1 MQANREDRQASR
13 EAPARRHRPTLIAAI
28 AVLILAGV
36 AYLSMRGGRE
46 EPAADR
52 AETAAPAPAIPP
64 ATPPAPAPEAAAIR
78 EAPDIPEPP
87 EAERPAPAPAPPTPE
102 ALDRRLRDAL
112 AEAGLDI
119 PRVLENAVSAPY
131 LLDRGISSMDQ
142 VARGLAP
149 RRTLNIARPAGAF
162 ASRREGRRYFLD
174 PAGYRRYDALTEAIG
189 SLPAGTLAGLFQTF
203 RPQLRDTYAS
213 LGYPIEAMDNTLI
226 AALDAI
232 IAAPTR
238 EQPPELVSKGALWA
252 YRDADLESRSDLQKQ
267 LLRFGP
273 DNTRRLQQW
282 AKALRAALLDRPQG
296 G

>member
-13 EAPARRHRPTLIAAI
+13 EAPERRHKPTLIAAI
-28 AVLILAGV
+28 AVLILAGA
-36 AYLSMRGGRE
+36 AYLLMPGGEE
-46 EPAADR
+46 EPAANR
-52 AETAAPAPAIPP
+52 AETAPPAPAIPP
-64 ATPPAPAPEAAAIR
+64 APPAPAPQAAIR
-78 EAPDIPEPP
+78 AAPDIPEPP
-87 EAERPAPAPAPPTPE
+87 EAERPVPAPEPAPTPE
-102 ALDRRLRDAL
+102 ALDRRLREAL

-119 PRVLENAVSAPY
+119 PRALESAVSAPY

-149 RRTLNIARPAGAF
+149 RRTLNIARPTGAF
-162 ASRREGRRYFLD
+162 AIRREGQRYFVD
-174 PAGYRRYDALTEAIG
+174 PAGYRRYDTLTEAIS

-203 RPQLRDTYAS
+203 RPRLRDTYAS

-232 IAAPTR
+232 IDAPTR
-238 EQPPELVSKGALWA
+238 EPPPELVSKGALWA
-252 YRDADLESRSDLQKQ
+252 YRDADLERRSDLQKQ

-296 G
+296 R

>member
-1 MQANREDRQASR
+1 MQANRDDRQASR
-13 EAPARRHRPTLIAAI
+13 EAPERRHRPTLIAAI
-28 AVLILAGV
+28 AVLILAGA
-36 AYLSMRGGRE
+36 AYLSMSGGEE
-46 EPAADR
+46 EPAADS
-52 AETAAPAPAIPP
+52 AETAPPAPAIPP
-64 ATPPAPAPEAAAIR
+64 ATPPAPAPQAAAIR
-78 EAPDIPEPP
+78 AAPDIPEPP
-87 EAERPAPAPAPPTPE
+87 EAERQAPEPAPPTPE

-119 PRVLENAVSAPY
+119 PKALENAVSAPY

-162 ASRREGRRYFLD
+162 ASRREGRRYFVD
-174 PAGYRRYDALTEAIG
+174 PASYRRYDTLTEAIG

-252 YRDADLESRSDLQKQ
+252 YRDADLERRSDLQKQ